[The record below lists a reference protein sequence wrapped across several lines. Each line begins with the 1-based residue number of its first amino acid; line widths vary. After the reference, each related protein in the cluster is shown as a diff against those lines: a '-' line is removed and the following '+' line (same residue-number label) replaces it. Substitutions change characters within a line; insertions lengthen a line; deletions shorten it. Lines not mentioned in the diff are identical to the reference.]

1 MGDIREC
8 GEFERAGN
16 GKTGPNT
23 FSVVQDRQATKPA
36 AFEFAEPGLARKDG
50 PLYARGRGNGL
61 PRLEDGWGWPYQTGA
76 KVEEEMG
83 ALATPYPQRTEP
95 GMNSLPATPNPMPPT
110 VESQEDCAALQKTQ
124 PDKNGVMANQ
134 DTNDAAFILI
144 EPDLAGKRHGNHIY
158 ARIRLAGQCIWES
171 TQPDDPELAR
181 KWKKKWEEKQ
191 WLQKQGYI
199 AKEPE
204 SAGTPAAAKNENGGA
219 SETKPEPSSLN
230 VNEILNNYVAAGH
243 HTTIIPALSG
253 RSGPHGAAGIDFTRE
268 TGILRRKF

>member
-23 FSVVQDRQATKPA
+23 FSVVQDRQEHPDGRPGAG
-36 AFEFAEPGLARKDG
+36 AE
-50 PLYARGRGNGL
+50 
-61 PRLEDGWGWPYQTGA
+61 
-76 KVEEEMG
+76 
-83 ALATPYPQRTEP
+83 
-95 GMNSLPATPNPMPPT
+95 
-110 VESQEDCAALQKTQ
+110 
-124 PDKNGVMANQ
+124 
-134 DTNDAAFILI
+134 
-144 EPDLAGKRHGNHIY
+144 
-158 ARIRLAGQCIWES
+158 
-171 TQPDDPELAR
+171 
-181 KWKKKWEEKQ
+181 WKKKREEKQ

-219 SETKPEPSSLN
+219 LETKPEPSSLN
-230 VNEILNNYVAAGH
+230 VNEILDNYVAAGH